1 MKIGIIG
8 AGQLGQMLGY
18 AAKSLNLECIFLDP
32 SENSPAC
39 DVGEVLH
46 YKFDDLDGI
55 KQLFSLT
62 DVITYEFENVP
73 VRSIK
78 ILDPNYV
85 YPGTMAL
92 EIAQDR
98 LKEKKLF
105 ELLGIPIAKYKE
117 INSHSDLLHAASQ
130 LDYPF
135 ILKTRRLG
143 YDGKG
148 QILIEKEDDIDN
160 AWIKM
165 QDQLL
170 IAEKKVNF
178 DYEISAIGARNV
190 SGETVFYP
198 LTQNTHKNG
207 ILRTSRT
214 SLENPSITKKAFSFH
229 SKLMSKLDYVGVLA
243 LELFIKGNKVIA
255 NEFAPRVH
263 NSGHWT
269 IEGSK
274 TSQFENH
281 LRAILNLK
289 LGNTSSKEYVAM
301 ENLIGSIPS
310 KIKQLN
316 KDFFIHDYGKKERPD
331 RKLGHV
337 SVIGKTQTEREKK
350 LKVIQEILFNEA
362 AN

>member
-32 SENSPAC
+32 NKNSPAR

-46 YKFDDLDGI
+46 YGFDDLGGI
-55 KQLFSLT
+55 EHLFSLT
-62 DVITYEFENVP
+62 DIITYEFENVP
-73 VRSIK
+73 VKSIK

-98 LKEKKLF
+98 LKEKELF
-105 ELLGIPIAKYKE
+105 ELLKIPVAEYKE
-117 INSHSDLLHAASQ
+117 INSHSDLMHAASQ
-130 LDYPF
+130 LGYPF
-135 ILKTRRLG
+135 ILKTRRFG

-148 QILIEKEDDIDN
+148 QVLLEKGDDIDN
-160 AWIKM
+160 VWAEMK
-165 QDQLL
+165 DKPL

-178 DYEISAIGARNV
+178 DYEISAIGVRNI
-190 SGETVFYP
+190 SGETAFYP
-198 LTQNTHKNG
+198 LTRNTHKNG
-207 ILRTSRT
+207 ILRTSET
-214 SLENPSITKKAFSFH
+214 SIENQSITKKAFNFH
-229 SKLMSKLDYVGVLA
+229 SKLMSKLNYVGVLA
-243 LELFIKGNKVIA
+243 LELFIKEDKVIA

-289 LGNTSSKEYVAM
+289 LGDTFSKEYVAM

-310 KIKQLN
+310 EIRQLN
-316 KDFFIHDYGKKERPD
+316 NDFFIHDYGKKERSN
-331 RKLGHV
+331 RKLGHI
-337 SVIGKTQTEREKK
+337 SVIGKTQIERESK
-350 LKVIQEILFNEA
+350 LEIIQEILYNKTT
-362 AN
+362 N

>member
-32 SENSPAC
+32 NKNSPAC

-46 YKFDDLDGI
+46 YQFDDLDGI

-62 DVITYEFENVP
+62 DIITYEFENVP
-73 VRSIK
+73 VKSIK
-78 ILDPNYV
+78 MLDSNYV

-98 LKEKKLF
+98 LQEKKLF
-105 ELLGIPIAKYKE
+105 ELLRIPIAEYKE
-117 INSHSDLLHAASQ
+117 INSHSDLLHAAFQ
-130 LDYPF
+130 LGYPF
-135 ILKTRRLG
+135 ILKTRRFG

-148 QILIEKEDDIDN
+148 QILLEKKDDIDN
-160 AWIKM
+160 AWTGMK
-165 QDQLL
+165 DQLL
-170 IAEKKVNF
+170 IAEKKVEF
-178 DYEISAIGARNV
+178 DYEISAIGARNI
-190 SGETVFYP
+190 SGETAFYP
-198 LTQNTHKNG
+198 LTKNTHKNG
-207 ILRTSRT
+207 ILRTSET
-214 SLENPSITKKAFSFH
+214 SLENQSITKKAFNFH
-229 SKLMSKLDYVGVLA
+229 SKLMAKLNYVGVLA

-289 LGNTSSKEYVAM
+289 LGDTSSEEYVAM

-310 KIKQLN
+310 EIRQLN
-316 KDFFIHDYGKKERPD
+316 KDFFVHDYGKQERPN
-331 RKLGHV
+331 RKLGHI
-337 SVIGKTQTEREKK
+337 SVIGKTQTERESK
-350 LKVIQEILFNEA
+350 LKIIQKILSNKTA
-362 AN
+362 I

>member
-18 AAKSLNLECIFLDP
+18 AAKSLNFECIFLDP
-32 SENSPAC
+32 NKNSPAR

-46 YKFDDLDGI
+46 YEFEDLRGI
-55 KQLFSLT
+55 EHLFSLT
-62 DVITYEFENVP
+62 DIITYEFENVP
-73 VRSIK
+73 VKSIK

-98 LKEKKLF
+98 LKEKELF
-105 ELLGIPIAKYKE
+105 ELLKIPVARYKKIA
-117 INSHSDLLHAASQ
+117 SHSDLMLAASQ
-130 LDYPF
+130 LGYPF
-135 ILKTRRLG
+135 ILKTRRFG

-148 QILIEKEDDIDN
+148 QILLEKEGDIDN
-160 AWIKM
+160 AWTEMK
-165 QDQLL
+165 DKSL

-178 DYEISAIGARNV
+178 DYEISAIGVRNV
-190 SGETVFYP
+190 SGKTAFYP
-198 LTQNTHKNG
+198 LTKNAHKNG
-207 ILRTSRT
+207 ILRTSKT
-214 SLENPSITKKAFSFH
+214 TLETQSITKKAFNFQ
-229 SKLMSKLDYVGVLA
+229 SKLMSKLNYVGVLA
-243 LELFIKGNKVIA
+243 LELFVKEDEVIA

-281 LRAILNLK
+281 IRAILNLK
-289 LGNTSSKEYVAM
+289 LGDTLSKEYVAM

-310 KIKQLN
+310 EIRQLSN
-316 KDFFIHDYGKKERPD
+316 DFFIHDYGKQERPN
-331 RKLGHV
+331 RKLGHI
-337 SVIGKTQTEREKK
+337 SVIGKTQKERESK
-350 LKVIQEILFNEA
+350 LKIIQKILSNKTT
-362 AN
+362 N